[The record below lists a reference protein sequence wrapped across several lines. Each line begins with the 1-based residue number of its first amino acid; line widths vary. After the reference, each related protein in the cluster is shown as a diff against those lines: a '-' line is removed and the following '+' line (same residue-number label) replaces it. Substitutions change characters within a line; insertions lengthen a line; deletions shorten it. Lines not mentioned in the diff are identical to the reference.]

1 MNHTKLSKYLNW
13 FLRLLIII
21 ASYGYIYYQLVVKG
35 KFGNLIA
42 GLDRIKHDNLI
53 FYLLV
58 VVILLVPANWSLEAL
73 KWKYAISKLE
83 NISFQKALK
92 GVLTGLTVSTVSP
105 NRIGEF
111 FGRLFYLEKSNRIK
125 AGLIS
130 IMSSFSQLI
139 VTLILGSISFII
151 FVNQYYTTFFEI
163 HPVMNILLYVVN
175 VLLIVALLLIY
186 FKMCRVR
193 YLLGLLPVGWF
204 RKAEVYVSVLSY
216 YNALEL
222 FKILIYSLIRYA
234 VFSFQFYLLMRIM
247 GIEIL
252 YWEGMFI
259 ISLIYFLMSA
269 IPTITLAELG
279 LRGSVSM
286 AVVEFYFRS
295 APDRISEMTSA
306 ALAASSMVWILN
318 LVIPAIVGGLFLIH
332 AKIVKE

>member
-21 ASYGYIYYQLVVKG
+21 ASYGYIYYQLVVMG
-35 KFGNLIA
+35 KFWNLIA
-42 GLDRIKHDNLI
+42 GLDRIKHDDLI

-83 NISFQKALK
+83 NISFWKAIK

-105 NRIGEF
+105 NRVGEF
-111 FGRLFYLEKSNRIK
+111 FGRLFYLEKSNRVK

-139 VTLILGSISFII
+139 VTLMLGLISFTM
-151 FVNQYYTTFFEI
+151 FVNQYYKI
-163 HPVMNILLYVVN
+163 HPVANILLYVVN
-175 VLLIVALLLIY
+175 VLLIMALLLIY
-186 FKMCRVR
+186 LKMSKIR
-193 YLLGLLPVGWF
+193 YLLGLLPARWF

-216 YNALEL
+216 YSTLEL
-222 FKILIYSLIRYA
+222 LNILIYSFIRYA

-247 GIEIL
+247 GIEIS